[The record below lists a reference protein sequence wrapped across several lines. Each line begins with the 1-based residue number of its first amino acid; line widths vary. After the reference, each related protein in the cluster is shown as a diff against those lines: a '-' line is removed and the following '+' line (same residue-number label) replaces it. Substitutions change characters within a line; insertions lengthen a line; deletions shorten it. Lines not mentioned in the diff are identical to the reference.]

1 MFSLEIIDIFYLV
14 KKILVLPGL
23 AAPRLARPRRA
34 APCILHLSVSGVK
47 NPCLAPQCHAMP
59 YRASPCLAVRLNL
72 PASGVKKSLSRRA
85 LPGLA
90 KPGLAEPRLAFYI
103 FQSIQSIAVT
113 SNLP

>member
-47 NPCLAPQCHAMP
+47 
-59 YRASPCLAVRLNL
+59 
-72 PASGVKKSLSRRA
+72 KSLSRHARPILA
-85 LPGLA
+85 LPC
-90 KPGLAEPRLAFYI
+90 PTQPRLAFYI